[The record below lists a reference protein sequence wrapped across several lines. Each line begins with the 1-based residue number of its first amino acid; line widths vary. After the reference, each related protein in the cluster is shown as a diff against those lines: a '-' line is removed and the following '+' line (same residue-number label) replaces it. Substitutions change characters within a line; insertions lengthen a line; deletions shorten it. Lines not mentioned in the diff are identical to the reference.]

1 MIRPEPQNLLDACV
15 KIKAMKCPKVLE
27 EAIEGLYVAFSGY
40 PLPEDT
46 MPCAC
51 CHDVDANDLLHGA
64 PLWELQWKH
73 LAGYSTEALMVWG
86 DLECYKHFLP
96 RIFELVVTTGQWPKT
111 PTPEM
116 VFGILRYG
124 KWRTWPEQELESVER
139 MLRAV
144 WETVRGN
151 PPIEGGYIDV
161 DQWLCCI
168 GQCENDLGCYLD
180 QWMDDERLSASWA
193 LSSLILGS
201 TIAYTGIDHSAPVW
215 DNNEDHDAMLA
226 RVQGWYKLPRRGA
239 FWKHCD
245 AQYAQLQDW
254 VRSSAALEKLRHAEI
269 SCGNTEMEREF
280 VAAQRS
286 IQEASSTR
294 WEPVYRDRIF
304 QTAYWDSPTY
314 RLY

>member
-1 MIRPEPQNLLDACV
+1 M
-15 KIKAMKCPKVLE
+15 KAMKYQKVLE

-51 CHDVDANDLLHGA
+51 CHDLDANDLLHGA
-64 PLWELQWKH
+64 PLRELQWKH

-96 RIFELVVTTGQWPKT
+96 RIFELVVTAGEWPKT
-111 PTPEM
+111 PSPER
-116 VFGILRYG
+116 VFGILPYG
-124 KWRTWPEQELESVER
+124 QWRTWPLQEQESVER

-144 WETVRGN
+144 WETVRSN

-168 GQCENDLGCYLD
+168 SQCEDDLGRYLD
-180 QWMDDERLSASWA
+180 EWMDDERLSASWA

-201 TIAYTGIDHSAPVW
+201 TIAYTGTDHAVRVR
-215 DNNEDHDAMLA
+215 EDDPDRIAKI
-226 RVQGWYKLPRRGA
+226 REWFNLPHRGA
-239 FWKHCD
+239 FWKDCD
-245 AQYAQLQDW
+245 TQYAQLQDW
-254 VRSSAALEKLRHAEI
+254 VRSPAALEKLHRAEI
-269 SCGNTEMEREF
+269 SCGNTDMEREF
-280 VAAQRS
+280 VTAQRS
-286 IQEASSTR
+286 IREASSTK

-304 QTAYWDSPTY
+304 QTAYWNSPTY